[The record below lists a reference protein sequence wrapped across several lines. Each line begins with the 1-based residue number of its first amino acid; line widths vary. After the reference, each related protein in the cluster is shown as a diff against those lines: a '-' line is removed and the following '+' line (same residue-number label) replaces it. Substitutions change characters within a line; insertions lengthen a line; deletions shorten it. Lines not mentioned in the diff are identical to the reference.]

1 MGRLVSTLSPIV
13 LLPLL
18 SKTFHHK
25 CITLVTSN
33 KQLTKWRGE
42 EWRRL
47 LSGGTLPVQ
56 VSRLYRPDQT
66 SSTSMTIMN
75 SKCRCSFLAI
85 SIWSKAWLTQVSVR
99 SLFGWKRKMRATF
112 SSGNLTGWEVTK
124 LCVLNT
130 ERWWKQED
138 LYFFFIRRLFSQGS
152 WYWVGGG
159 TTAEQKVVR

>member
-1 MGRLVSTLSPIV
+1 MTLITVMGRLVSTLSPIV

-56 VSRLYRPDQT
+56 VSRLYRPDQLNLNDHNELEVQVLLL
-66 SSTSMTIMN
+66 SHQHLVQSLADSGQCAKLVWVEEEDEGDILL
-75 SKCRCSFLAI
+75 RQLDRLGSFCA
-85 SIWSKAWLTQVSVR
+85 S
-99 SLFGWKRKMRATF
+99 
-112 SSGNLTGWEVTK
+112 
-124 LCVLNT
+124 
-130 ERWWKQED
+130 
-138 LYFFFIRRLFSQGS
+138 
-152 WYWVGGG
+152 
-159 TTAEQKVVR
+159 